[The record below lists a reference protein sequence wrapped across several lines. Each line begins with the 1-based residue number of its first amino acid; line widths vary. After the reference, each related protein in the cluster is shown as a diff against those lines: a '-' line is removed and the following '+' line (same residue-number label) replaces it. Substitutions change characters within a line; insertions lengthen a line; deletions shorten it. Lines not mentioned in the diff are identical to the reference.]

1 MAACWCQ
8 TAVWGFRGVRLA
20 GAAITEET
28 LAAPG
33 VSLNGSSEHALF
45 SFFLEGYSQENA
57 KRVLD
62 AVLEKISFRP

>member
-1 MAACWCQ
+1 
-8 TAVWGFRGVRLA
+8 VRLRGSA
-20 GAAITEET
+20 LREEI
-28 LAAPG
+28 LAARG
-33 VSLNGSSEHALF
+33 VSLNGGSEHALF